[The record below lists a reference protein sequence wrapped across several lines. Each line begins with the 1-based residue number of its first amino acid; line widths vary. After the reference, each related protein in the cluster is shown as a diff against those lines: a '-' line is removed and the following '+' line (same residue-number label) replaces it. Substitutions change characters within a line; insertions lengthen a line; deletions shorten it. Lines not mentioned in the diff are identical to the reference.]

1 MNLSYIRPHYLL
13 KIDTAAISFGN
24 SSFNESV
31 PASVWR
37 ELEET
42 NFVVVRRGLITEN
55 WVPIGIRGPQRF
67 QRWAAWCSPVGIRQI
82 ITPADLLTQL
92 VTTGDSQATPLRR
105 ALQSLMTGWQWF
117 KCPWGPGGSLGF
129 ELASGKSTTTS
140 GSDLDIII
148 YADEQ
153 FSRTVAQQLI
163 AATNNLEVPVDI
175 RIETPMCGFSLAEYA
190 GSDAQ
195 KILLRTSAGPV
206 LAHEP
211 WDAKAVGYRPF
222 GRDR

>member
-1 MNLSYIRPHYLL
+1 MTLGSIRPHNLL
-13 KIDTAAISFGN
+13 KIDTAAISFADTRSDQN
-24 SSFNESV
+24 IPLSV
-31 PASVWR
+31 LR
-37 ELEET
+37 ELDEIQL
-42 NFVVVRRGLITEN
+42 VVVRRAPMTQDL
-55 WVPIGIRGPQRF
+55 VPIGIRGPERF
-67 QRWAAWCSPVGIRQI
+67 QRWGAWCSPVGIRRI

-163 AATNNLEVPVDI
+163 AATNNLEVSVDI

-190 GSDAQ
+190 GSDAR

-211 WDAKAVGYRPF
+211 WDAKL
-222 GRDR
+222 

>member
-1 MNLSYIRPHYLL
+1 MTLGSIRPHNLL
-13 KIDTAAISFGN
+13 KIDTAAISFADTRSDQN
-24 SSFNESV
+24 IPLSV
-31 PASVWR
+31 LR
-37 ELEET
+37 ELDEIQL
-42 NFVVVRRGLITEN
+42 VVVRR
-55 WVPIGIRGPQRF
+55 
-67 QRWAAWCSPVGIRQI
+67 
-82 ITPADLLTQL
+82 
-92 VTTGDSQATPLRR
+92 
-105 ALQSLMTGWQWF
+105 
-117 KCPWGPGGSLGF
+117 GGSLGF

-211 WDAKAVGYRPF
+211 WDAKL
-222 GRDR
+222 

>member
-1 MNLSYIRPHYLL
+1 
-13 KIDTAAISFGN
+13 
-24 SSFNESV
+24 
-31 PASVWR
+31 
-37 ELEET
+37 
-42 NFVVVRRGLITEN
+42 
-55 WVPIGIRGPQRF
+55 
-67 QRWAAWCSPVGIRQI
+67 
-82 ITPADLLTQL
+82 

-140 GSDLDIII
+140 GSDLEIII

-153 FSRTVAQQLI
+153 FSRSVAQQLI

-175 RIETPMCGFSLAEYA
+175 RIETPTCGFSLAEYA

-211 WDAKAVGYRPF
+211 WDAKL
-222 GRDR
+222 